1 MKRWQGAVLV
11 GIAAPVAVMLC
22 VNATA
27 RDQPTVDCSGA
38 TAAVQAY
45 RAPGQRLPLDATL
58 RLTLAAEGRPVR
70 GEGWRPARAHRDTCL
85 VRYALTLGNEA
96 HDLAWWYTPA
106 TGKVETL
113 DALTKRLSGW

>member
-22 VNATA
+22 VNVTA
-27 RDQPTVDCSGA
+27 RDQPTVDW
-38 TAAVQAY
+38 
-45 RAPGQRLPLDATL
+45 LPLDATL